1 MKCNYYF
8 TILLLAILSV
18 CFIGCRKNK
27 KVKNPKEY
35 TKYMSGMRKWSL
47 VSYHSYFGLQFDTGY
62 FEIRII
68 SDSVVYD
75 GLPITPGIYSNM
87 YYQYHNEAEK
97 YTYFN
102 NKHDSSYLL
111 ELRYYYE
118 QNKIVLDQHIINS
131 VVRSHINH
139 RSL

>member
-1 MKCNYYF
+1 MKYNYFF
-8 TILLLAILSV
+8 TIFLLVILSV
-18 CFIGCRKNK
+18 CSIGCRKNK

-35 TKYMSGMRKWSL
+35 TKYMSGMRKWRL
-47 VSYHSYFGLQFDTGY
+47 LSYDSYFGIQFDSSY

-75 GLPITPGIYSNM
+75 GQPISPNRYSNM

-102 NKHDSSYLL
+102 NKNDSSYLL

-118 QNKIVLDQHIINS
+118 QNKIVLDLHNVNNII
-131 VVRSHINH
+131 RSHIN
-139 RSL
+139 RTSL